1 MSFELHSGI
10 LDFLRQRLRKVRP
23 FGKRYQMIPFVVH
36 TQASIHL
43 YLSKSNC
50 KHLKIIIWL
59 SHFN

>member
-1 MSFELHSGI
+1 
-10 LDFLRQRLRKVRP
+10 
-23 FGKRYQMIPFVVH
+23 MIPFVVH